1 MQACFAKVR
10 AAQGGSGNTTPGA
23 GGGGAGGG
31 GFSQGGGGN
40 GRPRDFG
47 AFAKCL
53 PARLRQFRRTI
64 TTPQQTLKQVLAPPQ
79 TNIKSSAYA
88 IGGVDQT
95 KPDIGL
101 VTPAQ
106 VTSGRYLSTAGGR
119 EALVGTSYAA
129 NHKLK
134 VGSTITLNGT
144 TFTVVGL
151 VQPPLG
157 GQTADVYLPLKQLQ
171 TLAHEPGL
179 ANVALVRATN
189 SSSVGTVQREITQN
203 LGGASVASAKQVAD
217 RISGSLV
224 DASNLAHN
232 LGLVIAIVVAAA
244 AFLLAIVLTLSSVGK
259 RVRELGTLKALGWSQ
274 RLVVRQVVAES
285 LDAGNHRRAGRDR
298 DRRRRDGGDTRLGTD
313 ADGAFREQRHVAVRA
328 RIGCLTR
335 GLARGRAAHPDLDR
349 AHRLR
354 VAARDRRRSDRRS
367 RGRIARRSSSPRR
380 RAEDGGVVTDEP
392 LYEVRDATR
401 SFRRGDTTITA
412 VDAVDLNISAGEF
425 VALEGPSGSGK
436 TTLLQL
442 LGALDRPSGG
452 QVFFGGRDLATLGDS
467 ELAGLRL
474 RSFGFV
480 FQQFNL
486 IPTLNALEN
495 VEARLA
501 PTGVGSDELRER
513 SLAALAEVG
522 LAERASHLPA
532 QLSGGEQQR
541 VAIARALVV
550 EPSVILAD
558 EPTGNLD
565 SRNGADVVE
574 QLAGL
579 AAQHG
584 ATVIVATHDADLASR
599 APRRLAM
606 RDGRLVAAA

>member
-1 MQACFAKVR
+1 LDRIQVFYLSYLKNELLRRRARTILTVLGLAVGVGLVIAITSLSRGLDQAQKTALNPLSSIGTDLTVTRAVQTQQGGFQGGGPGGGGGFGGGSQIIQANQSVLTDLSKLGTPGQHFVHDFFLPGTQLTFPVSQTARIAKLSGVAEVSSGLMLLAEHQEGTVPKIVATFKSGGQKLNVSGRLSPPTSAELATMQACFARVR
-10 AAQGGSGNTTPGA
+10 AAQGGSTAPTTP
-23 GGGGAGGG
+23 GGG
-31 GFSQGGGGN
+31 GFSQGSGGN
-40 GRPRDFG
+40 GRPRNFG

-64 TTPQQTLKQVLAPPQ
+64 TTPQQTLRQVLAPPQ

-95 KPDIGL
+95 KPDLGL

-106 VTSGRYLSTAGGR
+106 VTSGRYFSTAGGR

-285 LDAGNHRRAGRDR
+285 LAQGIAGG
-298 DRRRRDGGDTRLGTD
+298 
-313 ADGAFREQRHVAVRA
+313 
-328 RIGCLTR
+328 
-335 GLARGRAAHPDLDR
+335 
-349 AHRLR
+349 
-354 VAARDRRRSDRRS
+354 
-367 RGRIARRSSSPRR
+367 
-380 RAEDGGVVTDEP
+380 
-392 LYEVRDATR
+392 
-401 SFRRGDTTITA
+401 
-412 VDAVDLNISAGEF
+412 
-425 VALEGPSGSGK
+425 
-436 TTLLQL
+436 L
-442 LGALDRPSGG
+442 LGIVVGVIAAAGIRAWGPTLTAHSASGG
-452 QVFFGGRDLATLGDS
+452 TSLFGLG
-467 ELAGLRL
+467 
-474 RSFGFV
+474 
-480 FQQFNL
+480 
-486 IPTLNALEN
+486 
-495 VEARLA
+495 
-501 PTGVGSDELRER
+501 
-513 SLAALAEVG
+513 
-522 LAERASHLPA
+522 
-532 QLSGGEQQR
+532 
-541 VAIARALVV
+541 
-550 EPSVILAD
+550 SV
-558 EPTGNLD
+558 
-565 SRNGADVVE
+565 
-574 QLAGL
+574 
-579 AAQHG
+579 
-584 ATVIVATHDADLASR
+584 ASR
-599 APRRLAM
+599 AASRAVSLHTPIPLTLLVFGLLLAIVGGLIAGAAGALRAARLRPADAL
-606 RDGRLVAAA
+606 RTVE